1 MKLDGK
7 VVIVTGAGAGIGQG
21 IALCL
26 AEEGADVAVIDISTG
41 TANDVANKVKAMG
54 RRSLAIVAN
63 ATDRKQAEQ
72 ALQKILDTF
81 GRVDILVNNVGGE
94 SRFYYE
100 KPGQQYSEE
109 EEWDDTIRLNLKAT
123 MIMSHAIAPLFV
135 KQSRGKIVNI
145 ASIAGRAPSGSGA
158 RSGGGMAGRGAAFS
172 PMMSY
177 GVAKAGIIQFTRLLA
192 MQLAESNVNVNCI
205 CPGVLY
211 TSLYE
216 RSFPRRLQ
224 ATPEAAGMTP
234 REYFDKYVVSR
245 VPLGRE
251 QTPEDMG
258 RAVVFL
264 VSEDAKNITGQ
275 SLNIDGGMAPG

>member
-1 MKLDGK
+1 MKLEGK
-7 VVIVTGAGAGIGQG
+7 VAVVTGGGAGIGEG
-21 IALCL
+21 IVHCL
-26 AEEGADVAVIDISTG
+26 AEESADVVVIDISAS
-41 TANDVANKVKAMG
+41 TANDAATRVKAMG
-54 RRSLAIVAN
+54 RRSLAVVAN
-63 ATDRKQAEQ
+63 ATDSKQAGQ

-109 EEWDDTIRLNLKAT
+109 EEWDDTVRLNLKAT
-123 MIMSHAIAPLFV
+123 MIMSHAVAPLFV
-135 KQSRGKIVNI
+135 KQGSGKIVNI

-158 RSGGGMAGRGAAFS
+158 RSGGVASFS

-177 GVAKAGIIQFTRLLA
+177 GVAKAGVIQFTRMLA
-192 MQLAESNVNVNCI
+192 VQLAGSNVNVNCI

-211 TSLYE
+211 TPLYE

-234 REYFDKYVVSR
+234 KEYFDKYVVSR

-251 QTPEDMG
+251 QTPEDIG

-264 VSEDAKNITGQ
+264 VSEDARNITGQ
-275 SLNIDGGMAPG
+275 SINVDGGMVPG